1 MRAKRGQGR
10 SIEGRVVWTSS
21 FQGRWSLEVPCD
33 PWWSLGSLVVPRGP
47 RSSPTTSPL
56 HLPFLPH
63 LQIWKGIGGHTS
75 AVSGMRLLNLVLVLN
90 CAKAFIAVFTSVGGP
105 SCCLCCRQTVHLK
118 SVRPIIL
125 RGLVL
130 VSCLVLCSVAGM
142 HYAGAQLVWGV
153 MIWYVGTVC

>member
-1 MRAKRGQGR
+1 MRHTRGQGR

-56 HLPFLPH
+56 HLLLLPH

-75 AVSGMRLLNLVLVLN
+75 AVSGMRLLNLVWVLH
-90 CAKAFIAVFTSVGGP
+90 CAKAFTAVFTSGWSIVLSLLSTDSP
-105 SCCLCCRQTVHLK
+105 SQVRAPHHLA
-118 SVRPIIL
+118 RPCPC
-125 RGLVL
+125 VL
-130 VSCLVLCSVAGM
+130 SCLVLCCW
-142 HYAGAQLVWGV
+142 HAQCTMQAPSLCG
-153 MIWYVGTVC
+153 G